1 MIWVWILGA
10 VGGVLLLGAL
20 GWGLHRFCL
29 RLEERG
35 WIYYRAKPQGGGG
48 LHGAMME
55 LDALVRPNVV
65 HMMEAQDAVLEKR
78 HEDNEGDSA

>member
-1 MIWVWILGA
+1 MILIWILAALGT
-10 VGGVLLLGAL
+10 VLLLGAL
-20 GWGLHRFCL
+20 VWGLHRFCL

-35 WIYYRAKPQGGGG
+35 WIYYRTKPQGGGG
-48 LHGAMME
+48 LSGAMME

-78 HEDNEGDSA
+78 NEDDQGDSA